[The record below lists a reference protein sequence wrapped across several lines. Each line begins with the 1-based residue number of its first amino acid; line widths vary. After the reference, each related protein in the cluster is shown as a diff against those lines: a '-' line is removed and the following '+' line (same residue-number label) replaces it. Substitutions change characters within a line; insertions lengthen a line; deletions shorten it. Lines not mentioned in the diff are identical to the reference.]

1 MKKEKCSA
9 NTHNYLKI
17 SGMMAEYFS
26 HPYSDGSIKVRRV
39 LIMDC

>member
-1 MKKEKCSA
+1 
-9 NTHNYLKI
+9 
-17 SGMMAEYFS
+17 MAEHFS